1 MPALS
6 QNLLFHVNNG
16 GTFTNTVVV
25 DYPNTG
31 TTTLIYKSDPVK
43 GDGYFGGSDGFHTVA
58 YTASRSFHGTITMQA
73 TLAAE
78 PTENDWFNVYN
89 TTSTYTTLNVRSTST
104 VDIYNFTGNFV
115 WVRGYIAIDEGT
127 VSVIQY
133 NH

>member
-6 QNLLFHVNNG
+6 QNLSFQLNNS
-16 GTFTNTVVV
+16 GTIVNTVVV

-31 TTTLIYKSDPVK
+31 TTTLVYKSDKVR
-43 GDGYFGGSDGFHTVA
+43 GDGYFGSSDGLHTVA
-58 YTASRSFHGTITMQA
+58 YTASKFFKGTITMQA
-73 TLAAE
+73 TLASE
-78 PTENDWFNVYN
+78 PIESDWFNVRD
-89 TTSTYTTLNVRSTST
+89 TTSTYTSLNIRNTST